1 MAELSKNQIEY
12 INKIGKAELER
23 NNGTVDLAVE
33 MLKELWKGIPEPKYV
48 YKESF
53 LVAWSMIETAIGMK
67 NIELMKEWMPHVFNA
82 DPERYDSGE
91 REMYAGQVEYE
102 CGNFAKSYEYFDIAK
117 KKSSGRCFR
126 KCDKKYKDFYS
137 DYASNKESYLN
148 CVSNEEEKL
157 TELSDEIYEKI
168 EEYSEQG
175 NDYCDNEE
183 WEKAIIC
190 FNKALGLLPDPKEE
204 WEAATWIYAALGD
217 MFYFL
222 EKYEEALDN
231 LNYAMMCPNGMAN
244 PFILL
249 RLGEAYYEL
258 DKKEQAK
265 KYLLEA
271 YMMEGTEIFED
282 EDEKYFDLVREL
294 LDGK

>member
-1 MAELSKNQIEY
+1 M
-12 INKIGKAELER
+12 
-23 NNGTVDLAVE
+23 
-33 MLKELWKGIPEPKYV
+33 
-48 YKESF
+48 
-53 LVAWSMIETAIGMK
+53 
-67 NIELMKEWMPHVFNA
+67 
-82 DPERYDSGE
+82 
-91 REMYAGQVEYE
+91 
-102 CGNFAKSYEYFDIAK
+102 
-117 KKSSGRCFR
+117 
-126 KCDKKYKDFYS
+126 
-137 DYASNKESYLN
+137 
-148 CVSNEEEKL
+148 
-157 TELSDEIYEKI
+157 
-168 EEYSEQG
+168 
-175 NDYCDNEE
+175 
-183 WEKAIIC
+183 
-190 FNKALGLLPDPKEE
+190 PDPKEE

-231 LNYAMMCPNGMAN
+231 LNYAMMCPNGRAN

-249 RLGEAYYEL
+249 RWGEAYYEL